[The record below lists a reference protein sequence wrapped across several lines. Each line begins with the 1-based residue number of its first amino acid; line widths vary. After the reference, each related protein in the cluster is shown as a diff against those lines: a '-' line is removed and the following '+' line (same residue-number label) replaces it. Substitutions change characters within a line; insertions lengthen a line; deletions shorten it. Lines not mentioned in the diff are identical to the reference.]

1 LVIAHGMIAKIASSL
16 SSTLQLSAFQAA
28 VSSASDA
35 GLLRAWLAGDGLPD
49 GIALDLDLRWRVLVR
64 LAVLGE
70 VDRAELQAAL
80 DAEPTAVSRVEH
92 SRAMAS
98 LPDAEAKAWAWQRFT
113 GEVDVPNYEL
123 EAAGLGMWRHGQE
136 ELTAE
141 YVHRFF
147 ADLPGTVEKRSGWLL
162 ADAAQAFFPM
172 TALADETLAKA
183 QALIDDETLDL
194 SLRRRLVDDADEL
207 AHRLAI
213 RRAHPAS

>member
-1 LVIAHGMIAKIASSL
+1 
-16 SSTLQLSAFQAA
+16 
-28 VSSASDA
+28 
-35 GLLRAWLAGDGLPD
+35 
-49 GIALDLDLRWRVLVR
+49 
-64 LAVLGE
+64 
-70 VDRAELQAAL
+70 
-80 DAEPTAVSRVEH
+80 
-92 SRAMAS
+92 
-98 LPDAEAKAWAWQRFT
+98 
-113 GEVDVPNYEL
+113 
-123 EAAGLGMWRHGQE
+123 MWRHGQE